1 MSADVINLRQARK
14 AAKRRDKD
22 ARAAENR
29 RLHGRTKAERLEDR
43 RRRETTERH
52 LDAHRLSDAEERSG
66 TKHKAPNDGP
76 ADA

>member
-1 MSADVINLRQARK
+1 MSGDVINLRQARK

-52 LDAHRLSDAEERSG
+52 LDAHRLSDAQGRSD
-66 TKHKAPNDGP
+66 TKDEALDDGS